1 MEIVKEYFLVK
12 YFSRVGYIGAV
23 FHLPALLSL
32 LAVTAV
38 LRSNERLRFSCQ
50 SATHLRDYCL
60 VRYDKH
66 YTPLPLYGFVLL
78 CFVPLVLMCITYS
91 WCFVKSRVDELETA
105 LKADPENPRRR
116 PRVASRRV
124 FRCYFIHLL
133 LRCLWGI
140 LCAALLKCVFYLA
153 GFPAEFACVA
163 PTVKPTV
170 NSTKSN
176 ATKDYS
182 AVKINCDNSVASDKN
197 LNATLILVVNVVL
210 ALLAFG
216 EMLYILVRALHSKE
230 FTLDSEFCQKHF
242 WNKKTLSLTQ
252 RQMIYRM
259 KEQIK
264 RKTET
269 LEPLIANSDDKLKL
283 DDTFVDL
290 VIYMGRVEHD
300 FANLSGRHEIF
311 DVYFKPQRKSVTINT
326 VKELFL
332 PIKDAHPTEDTL
344 SIEDNLLI
352 EDTLP
357 TEDTQHPCK
366 ILLVGRP
373 GIGKSLLCKK
383 ISRDWGNDEFP
394 NFHLFY
400 LIPFRW
406 YNNETLPNI
415 SLKELLCCL
424 HPEGSNDDELFQYAL
439 DNPEKVIIVFD
450 GLDEFKHHSHCQ
462 DDDGPHK
469 NNAIKQMP
477 LSALYIKLVKGELLP
492 GATILTTSRPNVVH
506 RIAHLIANY
515 IDREVEIMGFTRK
528 KIFQYVQQRFKH
540 DKERADRIWSHISSS
555 LEFLS
560 LCYIPVNARIICSV
574 LEARLKL
581 QEDNPTPMAL
591 PSTSTEVYKEAVRLF
606 IFKHH
611 PEFQGKTLTEDFL
624 VRNDEFSE
632 TVRETLD
639 GAEALAK
646 KGLEGEQLVFDSHE
660 VQGME
665 DCGLFNRMPNRKDS
679 DSKFEAQYCFL
690 HLTFQEFLAAREIAK
705 MNPGDLKSFVRTN
718 ASDPKWHLVLQ
729 FVAGLLGDKK
739 NKAVIVFENML
750 CESMNK
756 SEYKEQSRQMA
767 LLMMKCLYEYNDEDT
782 VKQAAS
788 KIQSS
793 IIFDNRINIDLHF
806 LQVND
811 LDCAAIV
818 YLIKHLLGNIML
830 HLDNNQITDEGVP
843 YLCAALKDEHCK
855 LTELNLGSNK
865 ISEQGVSYLC
875 AALKDEHCKLTKLNV
890 NFNRISDKGV
900 SHLCAALKDEHCKL
914 TKLKLYSN
922 RISEKGVSHLCTAL
936 KDEHCKLTD
945 LNLGANGI
953 SEQGVSYLC
962 AALKDEHCKLAK
974 LNLSFNRI
982 SDEVVSHLCAALKDE
997 HCKLTKLKLYSNRIS
1012 DEGVSDLC
1020 SALKD
1025 EHCKLTELNLG
1036 ANRIS
1041 EQGVSDLCAALKDEH
1056 CKLTKLNL
1064 CLNRIS
1070 EKGVSHLCTALKD
1083 EHCKLT
1089 VLNLGSNETSE
1100 QGVSDLCS
1108 ALKDEHCKLT
1118 ELNLC
1123 FNWISDKGVS
1133 HLCAALKDEHCKLTK
1148 LKLYSNRISD
1158 EGVSDLCSALKD
1170 EHCKLTELNLC
1181 SNEISEQGVSYLC
1194 AALKDEHCKLT
1205 KLKLYSNRISD
1216 EDVSDLC
1223 AALKDEH
1230 C

>member
-1 MEIVKEYFLVK
+1 MDTVKEYLLGK
-12 YFSRVGYIGAV
+12 YFSRVGYIGVV

-32 LAVTAV
+32 FPVTVV

-50 SATHLRDYCL
+50 SATHLREYCL
-60 VRYDKH
+60 VRYDEH

-78 CFVPLVLMCITYS
+78 SFVPLVVVCITYS
-91 WCFVKSRVDELETA
+91 WCFVKSRVDELETN

-116 PRVASRRV
+116 PRVTSRRV
-124 FRCYFIHLL
+124 FRWYFIHLL
-133 LRCLWGI
+133 VRSLWGI
-140 LCAALLKCVFYLA
+140 LCVALQKSSLYPA
-153 GFPAEFACVA
+153 GFPAEFACVT

-170 NSTKSN
+170 NSTNSN

-182 AVKINCDNSVASDKN
+182 SVMIINCDNSVASDKN
-197 LNATLILVVNVVL
+197 LNATLILVVIVVL

-216 EMLYILVRALHSKE
+216 EMLYLLVRALHSKE

-252 RQMIYRM
+252 RQVIYRM

-290 VIYMGRVEHD
+290 VIYTGRVEHN
-300 FANLSGRHEIF
+300 FANSSGRHEIY
-311 DVYFKPQRKSVTINT
+311 DVYFEPQCKSVTINT

-332 PIKDAHPTEDTL
+332 PIEDTHPTEDTL
-344 SIEDNLLI
+344 SIEDTHLVEDTHPVEDTLSIKDTLLI

-383 ISRDWGNDEFP
+383 ISRDWGKDEFP

-424 HPEGSNDDELFQYAL
+424 HPEGSNDDEQFQYAL

-462 DDDGPHK
+462 DDDEPYQ
-469 NNAIKQMP
+469 NNAMKQMP
-477 LSALYIKLVKGELLP
+477 LSALYVKLVKGELLP

-506 RIAHLIANY
+506 SIAHLIADY
-515 IDREVEIMGFTRK
+515 IDRKVEIKGFTRE
-528 KIFQYVQQRFKH
+528 KILQYVQGHFKH
-540 DKERADRIWSHISSS
+540 DKDRANRIWSHISSS

-560 LCYIPVNARIICSV
+560 LCYIPVNARIICSL

-611 PEFQGKTLTEDFL
+611 PKFKGKTLTQDFL
-624 VRNDEFSE
+624 VGNDDSK

-639 GAEALAK
+639 GAGALAK
-646 KGLEGEQLVFDSHE
+646 KGIEDGQLVFDSHE

-665 DCGLFNRMPNRKDS
+665 DCGLFNRMPDKKLS
-679 DSKFEAQYCFL
+679 DSQYEAQYCFL

-718 ASDPKWHLVLQ
+718 ASDPNWHLVLQ

-788 KIQSS
+788 KMQSS
-793 IIFDNRINIDLHF
+793 ITFDNRINIDLHF
-806 LQVND
+806 LLVND

-818 YLIKHLLGNIML
+818 YLIKHLLGNIIL
-830 HLDNNQITDEGVP
+830 YLGFNQITDEGVP

-855 LTELNLGSNK
+855 LTELHLGSNK

-875 AALKDEHCKLTKLNV
+875 AALKDEHCKLTKLDLSSNEISDEGV
-890 NFNRISDKGV
+890 SDLCAALKAEHCKLTELILGSHNIADLFYSLKDLVFYRISDERV
-900 SHLCAALKDEHCKL
+900 SDLCVALKDEHCKL
-914 TKLKLYSN
+914 TKLRLYSN
-922 RISEKGVSHLCTAL
+922 
-936 KDEHCKLTD
+936 
-945 LNLGANGI
+945 GI
-953 SEQGVSYLC
+953 SDKG
-962 AALKDEHCKLAK
+962 A
-974 LNLSFNRI
+974 
-982 SDEVVSHLCAALKDE
+982 SH
-997 HCKLTKLKLYSNRIS
+997 
-1012 DEGVSDLC
+1012 LC
-1020 SALKD
+1020 SALRD
-1025 EHCKLTELNLG
+1025 EHCKLTELKLG
-1036 ANRIS
+1036 SNEIS
-1041 EQGVSDLCAALKDEH
+1041 DKGVSDLCAALKDEH
-1056 CKLTKLNL
+1056 CKLTELNL
-1064 CLNRIS
+1064 GSNKIS
-1070 EKGVSHLCTALKD
+1070 DKGVSDLCAALKDEHFKLTELTLGLKVISDKGVSDLCDALKD

-1089 VLNLGSNETSE
+1089 KFKLYLDRISDKCA
-1100 QGVSDLCS
+1100 SDLRS

-1118 ELNLC
+1118 EL
-1123 FNWISDKGVS
+1123 
-1133 HLCAALKDEHCKLTK
+1133 HLC
-1148 LKLYSNRISD
+1148 
-1158 EGVSDLCSALKD
+1158 
-1170 EHCKLTELNLC
+1170 
-1181 SNEISEQGVSYLC
+1181 
-1194 AALKDEHCKLT
+1194 
-1205 KLKLYSNRISD
+1205 
-1216 EDVSDLC
+1216 
-1223 AALKDEH
+1223 
-1230 C
+1230 

>member
-140 LCAALLKCVFYLA
+140 LCAALQKCVFYLA

-216 EMLYILVRALHSKE
+216 EMLYLLVRALHSKE

-406 YNNETLPNI
+406 YNNEILPNI

-469 NNAIKQMP
+469 
-477 LSALYIKLVKGELLP
+477 
-492 GATILTTSRPNVVH
+492 
-506 RIAHLIANY
+506 
-515 IDREVEIMGFTRK
+515 IM
-528 KIFQYVQQRFKH
+528 Q
-540 DKERADRIWSHISSS
+540 
-555 LEFLS
+555 
-560 LCYIPVNARIICSV
+560 
-574 LEARLKL
+574 
-581 QEDNPTPMAL
+581 
-591 PSTSTEVYKEAVRLF
+591 
-606 IFKHH
+606 
-611 PEFQGKTLTEDFL
+611 
-624 VRNDEFSE
+624 
-632 TVRETLD
+632 
-639 GAEALAK
+639 
-646 KGLEGEQLVFDSHE
+646 
-660 VQGME
+660 
-665 DCGLFNRMPNRKDS
+665 
-679 DSKFEAQYCFL
+679 
-690 HLTFQEFLAAREIAK
+690 
-705 MNPGDLKSFVRTN
+705 
-718 ASDPKWHLVLQ
+718 
-729 FVAGLLGDKK
+729 
-739 NKAVIVFENML
+739 
-750 CESMNK
+750 
-756 SEYKEQSRQMA
+756 
-767 LLMMKCLYEYNDEDT
+767 
-782 VKQAAS
+782 
-788 KIQSS
+788 
-793 IIFDNRINIDLHF
+793 
-806 LQVND
+806 
-811 LDCAAIV
+811 
-818 YLIKHLLGNIML
+818 
-830 HLDNNQITDEGVP
+830 
-843 YLCAALKDEHCK
+843 
-855 LTELNLGSNK
+855 
-865 ISEQGVSYLC
+865 
-875 AALKDEHCKLTKLNV
+875 
-890 NFNRISDKGV
+890 
-900 SHLCAALKDEHCKL
+900 
-914 TKLKLYSN
+914 
-922 RISEKGVSHLCTAL
+922 
-936 KDEHCKLTD
+936 
-945 LNLGANGI
+945 
-953 SEQGVSYLC
+953 
-962 AALKDEHCKLAK
+962 
-974 LNLSFNRI
+974 
-982 SDEVVSHLCAALKDE
+982 
-997 HCKLTKLKLYSNRIS
+997 
-1012 DEGVSDLC
+1012 
-1020 SALKD
+1020 
-1025 EHCKLTELNLG
+1025 
-1036 ANRIS
+1036 
-1041 EQGVSDLCAALKDEH
+1041 
-1056 CKLTKLNL
+1056 
-1064 CLNRIS
+1064 
-1070 EKGVSHLCTALKD
+1070 
-1083 EHCKLT
+1083 
-1089 VLNLGSNETSE
+1089 
-1100 QGVSDLCS
+1100 
-1108 ALKDEHCKLT
+1108 
-1118 ELNLC
+1118 
-1123 FNWISDKGVS
+1123 
-1133 HLCAALKDEHCKLTK
+1133 
-1148 LKLYSNRISD
+1148 
-1158 EGVSDLCSALKD
+1158 
-1170 EHCKLTELNLC
+1170 
-1181 SNEISEQGVSYLC
+1181 
-1194 AALKDEHCKLT
+1194 
-1205 KLKLYSNRISD
+1205 
-1216 EDVSDLC
+1216 
-1223 AALKDEH
+1223 
-1230 C
+1230 

>member
-1 MEIVKEYFLVK
+1 M
-12 YFSRVGYIGAV
+12 S
-23 FHLPALLSL
+23 
-32 LAVTAV
+32 
-38 LRSNERLRFSCQ
+38 
-50 SATHLRDYCL
+50 
-60 VRYDKH
+60 
-66 YTPLPLYGFVLL
+66 
-78 CFVPLVLMCITYS
+78 
-91 WCFVKSRVDELETA
+91 
-105 LKADPENPRRR
+105 
-116 PRVASRRV
+116 
-124 FRCYFIHLL
+124 
-133 LRCLWGI
+133 
-140 LCAALLKCVFYLA
+140 
-153 GFPAEFACVA
+153 
-163 PTVKPTV
+163 
-170 NSTKSN
+170 
-176 ATKDYS
+176 
-182 AVKINCDNSVASDKN
+182 
-197 LNATLILVVNVVL
+197 
-210 ALLAFG
+210 
-216 EMLYILVRALHSKE
+216 
-230 FTLDSEFCQKHF
+230 
-242 WNKKTLSLTQ
+242 
-252 RQMIYRM
+252 
-259 KEQIK
+259 
-264 RKTET
+264 
-269 LEPLIANSDDKLKL
+269 
-283 DDTFVDL
+283 
-290 VIYMGRVEHD
+290 
-300 FANLSGRHEIF
+300 
-311 DVYFKPQRKSVTINT
+311 
-326 VKELFL
+326 
-332 PIKDAHPTEDTL
+332 
-344 SIEDNLLI
+344 
-352 EDTLP
+352 
-357 TEDTQHPCK
+357 
-366 ILLVGRP
+366 
-373 GIGKSLLCKK
+373 
-383 ISRDWGNDEFP
+383 
-394 NFHLFY
+394 
-400 LIPFRW
+400 
-406 YNNETLPNI
+406 
-415 SLKELLCCL
+415 
-424 HPEGSNDDELFQYAL
+424 
-439 DNPEKVIIVFD
+439 
-450 GLDEFKHHSHCQ
+450 
-462 DDDGPHK
+462 
-469 NNAIKQMP
+469 
-477 LSALYIKLVKGELLP
+477 LSALYVKLVKGKLLP
-492 GATILTTSRPNVVH
+492 GATVLTTSRPDAVQS
-506 RIAHLIANY
+506 IAHLAAKHF
-515 IDREVEIMGFTRK
+515 DRKVEIMGFTPK
-528 KIFQYVQQRFKH
+528 KIEEYVQQRFAH
-540 DKERADRIWSHISSS
+540 DEERGDKIWSHISAN
-555 LEFLS
+555 LGLWS
-560 LCYIPVNARIICSV
+560 LCYIPVNTYIICSL
-574 LEARLKL
+574 LEECLKL
-581 QEDNPTPMAL
+581 QEQNSTDMAL
-591 PSTSTEVYKEAVRLF
+591 PSTSTQVYKEALKLF

-611 PEFQGKTLTEDFL
+611 SEFKGQPLTEDFL
-624 VRNDEFSE
+624 MGNIDFPDPVEK
-632 TVRETLD
+632 TLIKA
-639 GAEALAK
+639 GALAV
-646 KGLEGEQLVFDSHE
+646 EGIEQGRLVFDSHE
-660 VQGME
+660 VQGIE
-665 DCGLFNRMPNRKDS
+665 KCGLFNRMPNRKVS
-679 DSKFEAQYCFL
+679 SSKFKSQYCFL
-690 HLTFQEFLAAREIAK
+690 HLTIQEFLAAREIAK
-705 MNPGDLKSFVRTN
+705 MNPGELKSFVRRN

-750 CESMNK
+750 YESMKK
-756 SEYKEQSRQMA
+756 SECKEPSWQMA

-788 KIQSS
+788 TLQSS
-793 IIFDNRINIDLHF
+793 ITFDNRINIDLHF

-962 AALKDEHCKLAK
+962 AALKDEHCKLTK
-974 LNLSFNRI
+974 LNVNFNRI
-982 SDEVVSHLCAALKDE
+982 SDKGVSHLCAALKDE

-1025 EHCKLTELNLG
+1025 EHCKLTELNLCF
-1036 ANRIS
+1036 NWIS
-1041 EQGVSDLCAALKDEH
+1041 DKGVSHLCAALKDEH
-1056 CKLTKLNL
+1056 CKLTKLKL
-1064 CLNRIS
+1064 YSNRIS

>member
-1 MEIVKEYFLVK
+1 METVKEYFLVK
-12 YFSRVGYIGAV
+12 YFSLVGYIGAV

-32 LAVTAV
+32 LLPTLT
-38 LRSNERLRFSCQ
+38 LRNNERLRFSCQ
-50 SATHLRDYCL
+50 SATHLRDHCL
-60 VRYDKH
+60 VRYDEQ

-78 CFVPLVLMCITYS
+78 CFVPSVVVCITYS

-105 LKADPENPRRR
+105 LKADLENPRRR

-140 LCAALLKCVFYLA
+140 LCAAIQKSLLYPA
-153 GFPAEFACVA
+153 GFPAEFACVS
-163 PTVKPTV
+163 PTVTPTV
-170 NSTKSN
+170 NSTNSN

-182 AVKINCDNSVASDKN
+182 SVMINCDNSVASDKMWY
-197 LNATLILVVNVVL
+197 ATVILVVNVVL
-210 ALLAFG
+210 ALLVFG
-216 EMLYILVRALHSKE
+216 EMGYLLVRALCSKN
-230 FTLDSEFCQKHF
+230 FTFDSEFCQKHF
-242 WNKKTLSLTQ
+242 WNKKTISLTLGNA
-252 RQMIYRM
+252 IYRL
-259 KEQIK
+259 KGQILME
-264 RKTET
+264 TET
-269 LEPLIANSDDKLKL
+269 IEPLIAESDGKFKL
-283 DDTFVDL
+283 DDNFVDL
-290 VIYMGRVEHD
+290 VIYMGRAEHEFTD
-300 FANLSGRHEIF
+300 LSDRHEIF
-311 DVYFKPQRKSVTINT
+311 HVYLKPKHGSVAINT

-332 PIKDAHPTEDTL
+332 PNK
-344 SIEDNLLI
+344 
-352 EDTLP
+352 
-357 TEDTQHPCK
+357 DTQNPFK
-366 ILLVGRP
+366 ILVVGRP
-373 GIGKSLLCKK
+373 GIGKSLLCSK
-383 ISRDWGNDEFP
+383 ISRDWGKDDLLP
-394 NFHLFY
+394 YFHLFY
-400 LIPFRW
+400 LIRFRW
-406 YNNETLPNI
+406 FNNETLQKI
-415 SLKELLCCL
+415 SLKELLCRL
-424 HPEGSNDDELFQYAL
+424 HPEGSNDDELFQYVL

-450 GLDEFKHHSHCQ
+450 GLDEFKNHPHCLK
-462 DDDGPHK
+462 DDEVYGG
-469 NNAIKQMP
+469 NNAKEQMP
-477 LSALYIKLVKGELLP
+477 ISALYVKLLKGKLLP
-492 GATILTTSRPNVVH
+492 RATILTTSRPNAVQS
-506 RIAHLIANY
+506 IAHLTALHIN
-515 IDREVEIMGFTRK
+515 RKVEIMGFTSE
-528 KIFQYVQQRFKH
+528 KIREYVEKH
-540 DKERADRIWSHISSS
+540 YDGGKVDRIWSHLSSN
-555 LEFLS
+555 LELLS
-560 LCYIPVNARIICSV
+560 LCYIPVNARIICSL
-574 LEARLKL
+574 LETRLKL
-581 QEDNPTPMAL
+581 QEDNPIAKPL
-591 PSTSTEVYKEAVRLF
+591 PSTSTEVYKEAVRFF

-611 PEFQGKTLTEDFL
+611 PEFQGKTLTQDFL
-624 VRNDEFSE
+624 VGNDDFSK
-632 TVRETLD
+632 TVWLTLNRA
-639 GAEALAK
+639 GALAK
-646 KGLEGEQLVFDSHE
+646 KGIEDGKLVFDSHE
-660 VQGME
+660 VQRME
-665 DCGLFNRMPNRKDS
+665 NCGLFNRMPNKKLS
-679 DSKFEAQYCFL
+679 DSQYEAQYCFL

-705 MNPGDLKSFVRTN
+705 MNPGELKSFVRTN

-788 KIQSS
+788 KMQSS
-793 IIFDNRINIDLHF
+793 ITFDNRINIDLHF

-855 LTELNLGSNK
+855 LTELNLGGNR

-875 AALKDEHCKLTKLNV
+875 AALKDEHCKLTKLNLS
-890 NFNRISDKGV
+890 F
-900 SHLCAALKDEHCKL
+900 
-914 TKLKLYSN
+914 N

-936 KDEHCKLTD
+936 KDEHCKLTE
-945 LNLGANGI
+945 LNLDSSMI
-953 SEQGVSYLC
+953 SEQGVSDLC
-962 AALKDEHCKLAK
+962 AALKDEHCKLTE

-982 SDEVVSHLCAALKDE
+982 SDEGVSHLCAALKDE

-1041 EQGVSDLCAALKDEH
+1041 EQGVSYLCAALKDEH

-1064 CLNRIS
+1064 SFNRIS

-1170 EHCKLTELNLC
+1170 EHCKLTELSLC

-1205 KLKLYSNRISD
+1205 KLKLNSNRISD
-1216 EDVSDLC
+1216 KDVSDLC

-1230 C
+1230 FNSQS